1 MHGRAPDVAFTV
13 NGNNYSMGYYLTD
26 GIYPEWQIFVKSI
39 SAPQGEKQ
47 KYFAEK
53 QEGERKDVERGF
65 AAIQVSFFLFF
76 GFYFNLILLFLTTFA
91 IFIFCR
97 TDSTS

>member
-65 AAIQVSFFLFF
+65 AAIQVSFFIFWFLF
-76 GFYFNLILLFLTTFA
+76 
-91 IFIFCR
+91 
-97 TDSTS
+97 